1 MEKKKRVDG
10 ISLAIV
16 ILNIAIVAVLIL
28 LVVLIYLYM
37 TGKLEPTDVAN
48 MDRGDNRDCRAHDR
62 TYGSDHNRAR
72 GNGRAGRDRRNGI
85 FCR

>member
-1 MEKKKRVDG
+1 MAKKNKVDG

-37 TGKLEPTDVAN
+37 TGKLEPADVAN
-48 MDRGDNRDCRAHDR
+48 MDQPK
-62 TYGSDHNRAR
+62 
-72 GNGRAGRDRRNGI
+72 
-85 FCR
+85 